1 MKQRDPKT
9 GRFAAKTEAPKSA
22 IANLAAVIEVTLK
35 QTLQVA
41 TKKDL
46 TGKTARMLPGSK
58 IVLTPAGENLVRV
71 KRQGS
76 DRTFYVTTAQ
86 IQEGTY

>member
-1 MKQRDPKT
+1 MAQRDPKT
-9 GRFAAKTEAPKSA
+9 GRFLKGAQKSQIAQIAA
-22 IANLAAVIEVTLK
+22 IIEVTLK
-35 QTLQVA
+35 QPLSVS

-46 TGKTARMLPGSK
+46 TGKTSRMLPGSK
-58 IVLTPAGENLVRV
+58 IILSPAGEDLVRV

-76 DRTFYVTTAQ
+76 DRTFYVRPAE